1 MKPLPTEAGTATGS
15 DSGPLG
21 LLGGTFDPIHFGHL
35 RLAVEAREAL
45 GLTRVCLIP
54 AGNPPHR
61 GNPMSSAEHR
71 LAMVKCAI
79 AGNPQLELDEGEVRA
94 RHKSY
99 TMLTLERLRQRFGA
113 NRPLVLIVGADAFNG
128 LPTWHRW
135 NELFELAHVA
145 VANRPGFAPHERCWP
160 GELAPELAE
169 ACRQRLTRR
178 TQDLAEAPA
187 GRIMPFDMTPL
198 AISASLVRDLIRN
211 GHSPRYLVPDAVL
224 DYIEI
229 HHLYK

>member
-1 MKPLPTEAGTATGS
+1 MKPLPTEPGAAAHTG
-15 DSGPLG
+15 PVG

-45 GLTRVCLIP
+45 GLTEVCLIP

-61 GNPMSSAEHR
+61 GTPVSSAAHR
-71 LAMVKCAI
+71 LAMVARAI
-79 AGNPQLELDEGEVRA
+79 AGNPHLQVDDGEVRA
-94 RHKSY
+94 TGRSY
-99 TMLTLERLRQRFGA
+99 TVPTLERLRERFGPT
-113 NRPLVLIVGADAFNG
+113 RPLVLIVGADAFNG

-135 NELFELAHVA
+135 ESLFELAHVA

-160 GELAPELAE
+160 GELAPALADT
-169 ACRQRLTRR
+169 CRRRLTR
-178 TQDLAEAPA
+178 QAPELADSPA
-187 GRIMPFDMTPL
+187 GRIIPFDMTPL
-198 AISASLVRDLIRN
+198 AISASLVRDLIRA

-224 DYIEI
+224 DYIDE

>member
-1 MKPLPTEAGTATGS
+1 MKPLPTEPGTGS
-15 DSGPLG
+15 NAGPIG

-45 GLTRVCLIP
+45 GLVNVCLIP

-61 GNPMSSAEHR
+61 DTPMSGADHR
-71 LAMVKCAI
+71 LAMVEFAI
-79 AGNPQLELDEGEVRA
+79 AGNPDLQVDDGEVRA
-94 RHKSY
+94 TQKSY
-99 TMLTLERLRQRFGA
+99 SVLTLERLRAKFGPA
-113 NRPLVLIVGADAFNG
+113 RPLVLIVGADAFNG

-135 NELFELAHVA
+135 ESLFELAHVA

-160 GELAPELAE
+160 GELAPALAD
-169 ACRQRLTRR
+169 ACRRRLTREAS
-178 TQDLAEAPA
+178 DLASAPA

-198 AISASLVRDLIRN
+198 AISASLVRDLIRA

-224 DYIEI
+224 DYIDL
-229 HHLYK
+229 HQLYK